1 MHYLIIAVLTLGLSL
16 MGCEGKTGPAGPTGP
31 SGAAGP
37 AGPAGP
43 QGSTGPAGPQGPAG
57 ADGADGADGAA
68 GPAGP
73 AGPQGETG
81 PAGPQGEQ
89 GEQGPQGEKGD
100 TGEAGPAG
108 PAGPQ
113 GEQGEPGDAAALPP
127 GLDPE
132 EILGIL
138 SADHVAA
145 MVVEH
150 SSEAYSALEELTPAR
165 IGDGTGILLRVGQ
178 EATVKAVVRTQDG
191 AIIEGAD
198 LTWSIDEEEESIS
211 IEDGVI
217 TALASNHKGSDDFGK
232 YNASKVTFKSATHL
246 VAGELSVNVSNAV
259 AKVKLTKDSL
269 ISLAIGE
276 TTVVTASALDAD
288 DKLVPDLGMMGNYE
302 WESDSGSA
310 GVGANK
316 LTSGPN
322 KGKFTA
328 PGGAIATISGK
339 SSGDATISASIEG
352 ASASV
357 DVSVSGSSI
366 TRTIIYTEPDDYTF
380 TWDRDP
386 EATSAWEDG
395 TITTSIDVELY
406 NAISD
411 QQISSFASAGLDVSV
426 TGNKAGTVGLGI
438 TETDG
443 TGGVVNVA
451 IALVNYAASATTT
464 VLSAGDATG
473 GNATALTTDSIAAA
487 TPAGIHAT
495 DAGSMKYIVELK
507 VNGAVTKRLQFTV
520 AYGAAPAE

>member
-43 QGSTGPAGPQGPAG
+43 QGSTGPAGPAGPAG
-57 ADGADGADGAA
+57 PQGET

-89 GEQGPQGEKGD
+89 GEPGE
-100 TGEAGPAG
+100 
-108 PAGPQ
+108 
-113 GEQGEPGDAAALPP
+113 AAALPP

-145 MVVEH
+145 MIVEH
-150 SSEAYSALEELTPAR
+150 SSEAYGALEELTPAR

-191 AIIEGAD
+191 AIIEGAE

-217 TALASNHKGSDDFGK
+217 TALASNHKGGDDFGK
-232 YNASKVTFKSATHL
+232 YNASKVSFKSATHL

-259 AKVKLTKDSL
+259 AKVKLNKDSL

-276 TTVVTASALDAD
+276 TTGVSASALDAD
-288 DKLVPDLGMMGNYE
+288 DNPVPNLGAMGNYE
-302 WESDSGSA
+302 WDSDSGSA
-310 GVGANK
+310 GVGADK
-316 LTSGPN
+316 HTSGDD

-328 PGGAIATISGK
+328 PGGANATITGK

-366 TRTIIYTEPDDYTF
+366 TRTIIYTEPANRTF
-380 TWDRDP
+380 TWERNK
-386 EATSAWEDG
+386 ATPSWEDNVFN
-395 TITTSIDVELY
+395 TTIDVELY
-406 NAISD
+406 NAISNE
-411 QQISSFASAGLDVSV
+411 QIT
-426 TGNKAGTVGLGI
+426 TGFDRDDIMLAMSGNTGGKVGLSATSAAVSNGVVTVTVTVTNFAAV
-438 TETDG
+438 TESAPLVAVNPDG
-443 TGGVVNVA
+443 TATISGD
-451 IALVNYAASATTT
+451 LV
-464 VLSAGDATG
+464 
-473 GNATALTTDSIAAA
+473 AAA
-487 TPAGIHAT
+487 NTAPAGVTEA
-495 DAGSMKYIVELK
+495 DDAAKMAGSSTHILELK
-507 VNGAVTKRLQFTV
+507 VNGAVSKRIHFTV
-520 AYGAAPAE
+520 AWTETLE